1 LKREVAIGARDSVLA
16 LWQARRVMEDLQEM
30 YPGCVFRTVGIK
42 TLGDRVQDVAL
53 ARIGDRG
60 LFTKEL
66 EAGLLRGEIDLAVHS
81 MKDLPTRLPEGL
93 TIGAIGRREWPG
105 DVLISRRGLT
115 LEQLPEGSSV
125 GTSSLRRASQL
136 LRFRPDL
143 KIISV
148 RGNLTTR
155 LRKLSEHDLDAL
167 VLAFAGVNRLEYNNL
182 ITQKIPYAICLPAA
196 GQGSIGVEI
205 RMDDARM
212 QEMVARLDDPD
223 PRLAITAERAL
234 MKELEGGCQVPVGAL
249 GEVEGGRLTLEGM
262 VLTLNGQRFVR
273 DRISGPKEEAAVLGR
288 ELAQKLLA
296 QGAGEI
302 LKSARGEFE
311 DRC

>member
-1 LKREVAIGARDSVLA
+1 MKREVAIGTRNSVLA
-16 LWQARRVMEDLQEM
+16 LWQARRVMEELQEL

-66 EAGLLRGEIDLAVHS
+66 EAALLRGEIDLAVHS

-93 TIGAIGRREWPG
+93 TIGATGRREWPG
-105 DVLISRRGLT
+105 DVLIARRELK
-115 LEQLPEGSSV
+115 LEQLPGGSSV
-125 GTSSLRRASQL
+125 GTSSLRRAAQL

-143 KIISV
+143 KVVSV
-148 RGNLTTR
+148 RGNLPTR
-155 LRKLSEHDLDAL
+155 LRKLSEQGLDAL
-167 VLAFAGVNRLEYNNL
+167 VLAFAGVNRLGYDNL
-182 ITQKIPYAICLPAA
+182 ITQKIPFAICLPAA

-205 RMDDARM
+205 RTDDARM
-212 QEMVARLDDPD
+212 QEMVAPLDDPGS
-223 PRLAITAERAL
+223 RLAITAERAL
-234 MKELEGGCQVPVGAL
+234 LKELEGGCQAPVGAL
-249 GEVEGGRLTLEGM
+249 GEVDGRYLTLEGI
-262 VLTLNGQRFVR
+262 VLALNGQRFVR

>member
-1 LKREVAIGARDSVLA
+1 
-16 LWQARRVMEDLQEM
+16 MEELQEL
-30 YPGCVFRTVGIK
+30 YPGCAFRTIGIK
-42 TLGDRVQDVAL
+42 TLGDRVQDMTL

-66 EAGLLRGEIDLAVHS
+66 EAALLRGEIDLAVHS
-81 MKDLPTRLPEGL
+81 MKDLSTRLPEGL
-93 TIGAIGRREWPG
+93 TIGATGRREWPG
-105 DVLISRRGLT
+105 DVLIARRGLT
-115 LEQLPEGSSV
+115 LEQLPEGASV
-125 GTSSLRRASQL
+125 GTSSLRRAAQL

-143 KIISV
+143 KMVSV

-155 LRKLSEHDLDAL
+155 LRKLSEQGLDAL
-167 VLAFAGVNRLEYNNL
+167 VLAFAGVNRLGYNNL

-196 GQGSIGVEI
+196 GQGSIGVEV

-212 QEMVARLDDPD
+212 QEMVAHLDDPD
-223 PRLAITAERAL
+223 SRLAITAERAL
-234 MKELEGGCQVPVGAL
+234 MKELEGGCQAPVGAL
-249 GEVEGGRLTLEGM
+249 GEVEGRHFILEGI
-262 VLTLNGQRFVR
+262 VLTLNGERFVR

-302 LKSARGEFE
+302 LRLARGEFE
-311 DRC
+311 HRC